1 MAKNLFN
8 LLRKTRYALAI
19 RIDTMRYNQEV
30 DHESGPR
37 QLIFTW
43 TTVGLNSQKNT
54 NRSYGSLY
62 QSFVTNFLTETRSS
76 ISPKEVISDLAK
88 RWMQQLTN
96 KPTIPVLKHFYSSCP
111 LTLRLQ

>member
-1 MAKNLFN
+1 MDKNLFN

-43 TTVGLNSQKNT
+43 TTVGLNSQKIRT
-54 NRSYGSLY
+54 VVMGLCIKVS
-62 QSFVTNFLTETRSS
+62 
-76 ISPKEVISDLAK
+76 
-88 RWMQQLTN
+88 
-96 KPTIPVLKHFYSSCP
+96 
-111 LTLRLQ
+111 